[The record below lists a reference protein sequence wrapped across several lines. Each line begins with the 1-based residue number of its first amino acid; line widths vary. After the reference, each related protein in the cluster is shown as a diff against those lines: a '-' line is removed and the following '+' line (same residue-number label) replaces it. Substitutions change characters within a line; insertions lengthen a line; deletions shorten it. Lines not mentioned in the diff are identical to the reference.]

1 MSDVTATA
9 HSAHTIKLN
18 MNTSIHNAI
27 IATPP
32 DVVCPPGGWRKFE
45 GRCYKLLTDYNQNT
59 LCR

>member
-1 MSDVTATA
+1 
-9 HSAHTIKLN
+9 
-18 MNTSIHNAI
+18 MNTSIHNAM